1 MYYTLQHKS
10 NFTSRWLNFCVGSVF
25 YHFQSK
31 WLNFHFLKEGT
42 RPEVRGRRLNFCTNF
57 SDFHQKLHSAFHQCQ
72 CRDYWKVF
80 LWLLFPFS
88 EARNIYLFKRKT
100 CPTTSVSPSLESS
113 WGGSNCF
120 SGKPGK
126 RCIYYSA
133 TWQRKK
139 SRFPIYCISRHIQKT
154 FILNNWMLGM
164 RAML

>member
-1 MYYTLQHKS
+1 MDS
-10 NFTSRWLNFCVGSVF
+10 FF

-100 CPTTSVSPSLESS
+100 CPTTSVSPSLQSS

-126 RCIYYSA
+126 RCIYLFCHLTTKEISVSHFLH
-133 TWQRKK
+133 K
-139 SRFPIYCISRHIQKT
+139 STYTENINFE
-154 FILNNWMLGM
+154 
-164 RAML
+164 